1 MHTALIEQIPYCSEF
16 EELNITDRMRKS
28 KKRVAYNVPP
38 SASLPLIPHFN
49 VLFNLLLYRRRATW
63 NLIVLQK
70 WLRHSCVSS
79 PIDHKNGPI
88 KMRVQ
93 FSLLHEPKVNH
104 AKLTSNLVSLL
115 TNLIP

>member
-70 WLRHSCVSS
+70 WLRHPCVSS

-88 KMRVQ
+88 KMRGQ
-93 FSLLHEPKVNH
+93 FSLLYEPKVNH